1 MILDIIIEPDIN
13 IPTFRQAPRPRSETK
28 GVIASF
34 YEAVEGLFV
43 KANTNSNIEDIT
55 NRLTKLSIYQKLKKT
70 HLMLY
75 KTVQEMMVSYFQSF
89 PIKRWFPCLPSLYLT
104 ETACIKEKRHAPN
117 NNTSYFSFPPIP
129 TATCFRNL
137 SRGN

>member
-1 MILDIIIEPDIN
+1 
-13 IPTFRQAPRPRSETK
+13 
-28 GVIASF
+28 ASF

-89 PIKRWFPCLPSLYLT
+89 PIKRWFPCLPSLY
-104 ETACIKEKRHAPN
+104 
-117 NNTSYFSFPPIP
+117 
-129 TATCFRNL
+129 
-137 SRGN
+137 